1 MTDKPNRKRGKR
13 HNRITHS
20 ILLSV
25 YKSDIIRYSKGHS
38 NPALYCESSDIHET
52 VKDHV
57 IPRKSL
63 TETQLLKS
71 FGYRSL
77 LNTSKQ
83 FQYPKLKRET
93 GYSKLGIRQVELLDT
108 DQPKLWYPKSNGPKL

>member
-1 MTDKPNRKRGKR
+1 MDQKPNRKRGAR

-20 ILLSV
+20 ILLDT
-25 YKSDIIRYSKGHS
+25 YKSDIIKYRKGHS
-38 NPALYCESSDIHET
+38 DPAIYCESSEIHET

-71 FGYRSL
+71 WGQRSL

-83 FQYPKLKRET
+83 FQYPRLKRET
-93 GYSKLGIRQVELLDT
+93 GYSKMGIRQIERLDT
-108 DQPKLWYPKSNGPKL
+108 DKPNLYYKK